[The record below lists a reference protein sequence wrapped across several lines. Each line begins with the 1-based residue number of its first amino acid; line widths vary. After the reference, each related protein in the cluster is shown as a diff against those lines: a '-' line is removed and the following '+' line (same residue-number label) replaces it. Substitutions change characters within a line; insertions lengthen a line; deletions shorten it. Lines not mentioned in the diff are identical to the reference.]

1 MAAVLLATLLAAPVY
16 VAPVEAEPQQK
27 KTTKQPVRR
36 SYGVPAWAD
45 STKDDIAAFDDPVV
59 REVAVEALGR
69 RNGSVVAVDPQTGRI
84 LTIVNQ
90 RMAFSEGFQP
100 CSTFKPVV
108 GLAGLEEG
116 VIKRDT
122 LLRVAPRRFMN
133 LTEALAHSNN
143 PFFEVIGEKMG
154 FEKVS
159 HYGKLFGLGEPAGLN
174 IFEEHP
180 GVFPAEPPAYG
191 GVGRMSSYGEGI
203 RMTPLQLA
211 SLTATFANGGTVY
224 YLQYPRT
231 EEARRNFQP
240 VVKRHLNIESLVP
253 DVREGLRA
261 TVLYG
266 TGKSSFSS
274 EGEDTLGKTGT
285 CRGQGSRIGWFASY
299 YDQFHPRLVLVVL
312 LRGGSTVVNGPSAA
326 EISGKIYQ
334 RLRER
339 QYFANGARAQ
349 ASTGSSH

>member
-1 MAAVLLATLLAAPVY
+1 
-16 VAPVEAEPQQK
+16 
-27 KTTKQPVRR
+27 
-36 SYGVPAWAD
+36 VPAWAN
-45 STKDDIAAFDDPVV
+45 STKDDITEFDDPVV
-59 REVAVEALGR
+59 RQAAVEALGR
-69 RNGSVVAVDPQTGRI
+69 RNGSVVAVDPRTGRI

-108 GLAGLEEG
+108 GLAGLDEG
-116 VIKRDT
+116 VIRRDT

-143 PFFEVIGEKMG
+143 PFFEVIGKKMG
-154 FEKVS
+154 FERVAY
-159 HYGKLFGLGEPAGLN
+159 YGKLFGLGELAGLN

-180 GVFPAEPPAYG
+180 GEFPKAPPANG
-191 GVGRMSSYGEGI
+191 GVGRMSSFGEGI

-211 SLTATFANGGTVY
+211 SLTATFANGGKVY

-231 EEARRNFQP
+231 EEARQNFQP
-240 VVKRHLNIESLVP
+240 AVKRELNIEALVP

-266 TGKSSFSS
+266 TGRSSFSS

-299 YDQFHPRLVLVVL
+299 YDQFHPQLVVVVL
-312 LRGGSTVVNGPSAA
+312 LRGGSSVVNGPSAA

-334 RLRER
+334 RLREH
-339 QYFANGARAQ
+339 QYFANAARPQ
-349 ASTGSSH
+349 AASGSSH